1 MNQTRLKELVNYNP
15 ETGIFTWNKPNKNAK
30 AVIIGDVVGGISS
43 CGFWQMTLDNKHIQA
58 HKAAWLY
65 MTGEYPSSVEHI
77 NKDRLDNRWANL
89 DVVREV
95 PEGVTTQALLKE
107 FFSYDK
113 ETGLFTRLK
122 TTSKA
127 AKRGSIAGGVTKAG
141 YIIIAVGKNRHYAHR
156 LAWLYE
162 TGELPINQID
172 HINHNKS
179 DNRFCNLREA
189 TASQN
194 ACNIVSK
201 RNNAGVKGVTINAH
215 GKFHAQIVKD
225 KVLYQ
230 DAFNT
235 LEEAAAFITD
245 LRSKLHGE
253 FARH

>member
-1 MNQTRLKELVNYNP
+1 MNQQSLKEMLDYNP
-15 ETGIFTWNKPNKNAK
+15 ETGVFLWRLPHKNAR
-30 AVIIGDVVGGISS
+30 VIVGDIVGGVSS
-43 CGFWQMTLDNKHIQA
+43 TGFWSMTLNNTHYQA
-58 HKAAWLY
+58 HKLAWLY
-65 MTGEYPSSVEHI
+65 MTGDYPSSVEHI
-77 NKDRLDNRWANL
+77 NGNKLDNRWTNL

-95 PEGVTTQALLKE
+95 PEGVTTQELLKE

-122 TTSKA
+122 TTSKV

-194 ACNIVSK
+194 SCNIISK
-201 RNNAGVKGVTINAH
+201 RNNAGIKGVTLNAH
-215 GKFHAQIVKD
+215 GKFHAQIMKEG
-225 KVLYQ
+225 VLYQ
-230 DAFNT
+230 DTFKT
-235 LEEAAAFITD
+235 LEEARAFLAG
-245 LRSKLHGE
+245 LREELHGE